1 MMTCPANQY
10 LVAQHRD
17 ELLREAERDRLAQA
31 ALAGAPGAPSLA
43 RRTLHELS
51 RQLLTRVRHAAQ
63 DRAAAP
69 GGASPA

>member
-31 ALAGAPGAPSLA
+31 ALAGAPGAPQPRSP
-43 RRTLHELS
+43 HP
-51 RQLLTRVRHAAQ
+51 TRA
-63 DRAAAP
+63 
-69 GGASPA
+69 